1 MQYNK
6 QDIYEKITNEQ
17 KLIIVLC
24 KIKLEQDDLNFIRS
38 NSLDSFDWSYIF
50 SFSQKH
56 GISSLIYSNISK
68 HLDSKVPTAV
78 LNSFRESSLE
88 NSKKNLFL
96 TSVLIKIVNEL
107 SELGIEAVPFK
118 GAVLSQLIYKDITIR
133 EFYDLD
139 LIVFKKDIAR
149 VKEYLLENNFNTQF
163 NLTGCQEDYYLNS
176 KYYYINFIRSDK
188 KVALDLHW
196 ANTDPQYSFSKPL
209 DYFYKRLDKLKIN
222 NKVFPVLS
230 TEDLFLQLCLHGSKH
245 SWSRFSW
252 ITDISNLSL
261 IKPDID
267 YNYIIHEAEKLK
279 CLNILAFSIG
289 LINNLFNLEIALDND
304 LNYKSKNKLSA
315 QETAILN
322 RIFKLDNYNNQT
334 GDSLFPKMLNS
345 NRDKLKFYVYNYI
358 YPTPIEFSLIN
369 LNRRLFFLYY
379 LIRAVR
385 MVYKWI
391 IRTIK
396 VQLS

>member
-1 MQYNK
+1 LLYNK

-56 GISSLIYSNISK
+56 GITSLIYSNISK
-68 HLDSKVPTAV
+68 HLDSKVPADV

-149 VKEYLLENNFNTQF
+149 VKEYLLKNNFNTQF
-163 NLTGCQEDYYLNS
+163 NLAGYQEDYYLNS
-176 KYYYINFIRSDK
+176 KYYYINFIRSDN

-196 ANTDPQYSFSKPL
+196 ANTEPNYSFSRPL
-209 DYFYKRLDKLKIN
+209 NYFYDRLDESEIN
-222 NKVFPVLS
+222 NKKFPVLG
-230 TEDLFLQLCLHGSKH
+230 TEDLFLQLCLHGAKH
-245 SWSRFSW
+245 SWSRFNW
-252 ITDISNLSL
+252 ITDIANLTVVKS
-261 IKPDID
+261 DMD
-267 YNYIIHEAEKLK
+267 YDYIISEAERLN
-279 CLNILAFSIG
+279 CINILAFSVT
-289 LINNLFNLEIALDND
+289 LINNLFNLEIPLSSSIDF
-304 LNYKSKNKLSA
+304 KFKNKFSGQQISLI
-315 QETAILN
+315 TT
-322 RIFKLDNYNNQT
+322 IFKLDNNKAV
-334 GDSLFPKMLNS
+334 DSLFPKLFDS
-345 NRDKLKFYVYNYI
+345 YKDKTKFYIDNYI
-358 YPTPIEFSLIN
+358 YPTPIEFSLIK
-369 LNRRLFFLYY
+369 LNSRFFFFYY
-379 LIRAVR
+379 LIRVVR
-385 MVYKWI
+385 I
-391 IRTIK
+391 IYRGIK
-396 VQLS
+396 GII

>member
-1 MQYNK
+1 MLYNK

-68 HLDSKVPTAV
+68 HLDSKVPAAI

-149 VKEYLLENNFNTQF
+149 VMEYLLKNNFNTQF

-176 KYYYINFIRSDK
+176 KYYYINFMRSDN

-196 ANTDPQYSFSKPL
+196 ASAAPNYSFSRPL
-209 DYFYKRLDKLKIN
+209 NYFYNRLDELEIN
-222 NKVFPVLS
+222 NKKFPVLG
-230 TEDLFLQLCLHGSKH
+230 TEDLFLQLCIHGAKH
-245 SWSRFSW
+245 NFSRFNW
-252 ITDISNLSL
+252 ITDIANLTVVKS
-261 IKPDID
+261 DMD
-267 YNYIIHEAEKLK
+267 YDYIISEAER
-279 CLNILAFSIG
+279 LNCMNVLALSVS
-289 LINNLFNLEIALDND
+289 LINNLFNLEIPLSSSINHK
-304 LNYKSKNKLSA
+304 YKNKFSGQQISLI
-315 QETAILN
+315 TT
-322 RIFKLDNYNNQT
+322 IFKLDNDYN
-334 GDSLFPKMLNS
+334 GIADSLIPKIFNS
-345 NRDKLKFYVYNYI
+345 SSDKLKFYINNYI

-369 LNRRLFFLYY
+369 LNSRLFFFYY
-379 LIRAVR
+379 LIRVVR
-385 MVYKWI
+385 I
-391 IRTIK
+391 IYRGIK
-396 VQLS
+396 GII

>member
-17 KLIIVLC
+17 KLIIALC
-24 KIKLEQDDLNFIRS
+24 KIKLEHDDLNFIRS
-38 NSLDSFDWSYIF
+38 NSLDSYDWSYIL

-56 GISSLIYSNISK
+56 GISSLIYSNILK

-107 SELGIEAVPFK
+107 SELGVEAVPFK

-149 VKEYLLENNFNTQF
+149 VKEYLLKNNFNTQF

-176 KYYYINFIRSDK
+176 KYYYINFIRSDN

-196 ANTDPQYSFSKPL
+196 ASAAPNYSFSRPL
-209 DYFYKRLDKLKIN
+209 NYFYNRLDEVEIN
-222 NKVFPVLS
+222 NKKFLVLG
-230 TEDLFLQLCLHGSKH
+230 TEDLFLQLCLHGAKH
-245 SWSRFSW
+245 SWSRFNW
-252 ITDISNLSL
+252 ITDIANLTVVKS
-261 IKPDID
+261 DMD
-267 YNYIIHEAEKLK
+267 YDYIISEAERLN
-279 CLNILAFSIG
+279 CINILAFSVT
-289 LINNLFNLEIALDND
+289 LINNLFNLEIPLSSSID
-304 LNYKSKNKLSA
+304 LKCNYKFSEQGKSLIG
-315 QETAILN
+315 T
-322 RIFKLDNYNNQT
+322 IFELGNYNNKI
-334 GDSLFPKMLNS
+334 GNSLFPKLFDSYKDKTKFYINKGIRSTGEAEFIKILVILITISSVDKCLLLNLNS
-345 NRDKLKFYVYNYI
+345 CSF
-358 YPTPIEFSLIN
+358 T
-369 LNRRLFFLYY
+369 
-379 LIRAVR
+379 
-385 MVYKWI
+385 
-391 IRTIK
+391 
-396 VQLS
+396 

>member
-17 KLIIVLC
+17 KLIIALC
-24 KIKLEQDDLNFIRS
+24 KIKLEHDDLNFIRS
-38 NSLDSFDWSYIF
+38 NSLDSYDWSYIL

-56 GISSLIYSNISK
+56 GISSLIYSNILK

-107 SELGIEAVPFK
+107 SELGVEAVPFK

-149 VKEYLLENNFNTQF
+149 VKEYLLKNNFNTQF

-176 KYYYINFIRSDK
+176 KYYYINFIRSDN

-196 ANTDPQYSFSKPL
+196 ASAAPNYSFSRPL
-209 DYFYKRLDKLKIN
+209 NYFYNRLDEVEIN
-222 NKVFPVLS
+222 NKKFLVLG
-230 TEDLFLQLCLHGSKH
+230 TEDLFLQLCLHGAKH
-245 SWSRFSW
+245 SWSRFNW
-252 ITDISNLSL
+252 ITDIANLTVVKS
-261 IKPDID
+261 DMD
-267 YNYIIHEAEKLK
+267 YDYIISEAERLN
-279 CLNILAFSIG
+279 CINILAFSVT
-289 LINNLFNLEIALDND
+289 LINNLFNLEIPLSSSID
-304 LNYKSKNKLSA
+304 LKCNYKFSEQGKSLIG
-315 QETAILN
+315 T
-322 RIFKLDNYNNQT
+322 IFELGNYNNKI
-334 GDSLFPKMLNS
+334 GNSLFPKLFDS
-345 NRDKLKFYVYNYI
+345 YKDKTKFYINNYI
-358 YPTPIEFSLIN
+358 YPSPIELSLIK
-369 LNRRLFFLYY
+369 LNSKLFFLYY
-379 LIRAVR
+379 
-385 MVYKWI
+385 I
-391 IRTIK
+391 IRIFRIIYRGIK
-396 VQLS
+396 SII

>member
-1 MQYNK
+1 MFNHSYFELINSVIISFKKLRINNLQYNK

-56 GISSLIYSNISK
+56 GISSLIYFNISK
-68 HLDSKVPTAV
+68 HLDSKVPAAV

-149 VKEYLLENNFNTQF
+149 AKEYLLKNNFNTQF

-176 KYYYINFIRSDK
+176 KYYYINFIRSDN

-196 ANTDPQYSFSKPL
+196 ASAAPNYSFSRPL
-209 DYFYKRLDKLKIN
+209 
-222 NKVFPVLS
+222 
-230 TEDLFLQLCLHGSKH
+230 
-245 SWSRFSW
+245 
-252 ITDISNLSL
+252 
-261 IKPDID
+261 
-267 YNYIIHEAEKLK
+267 
-279 CLNILAFSIG
+279 
-289 LINNLFNLEIALDND
+289 
-304 LNYKSKNKLSA
+304 
-315 QETAILN
+315 
-322 RIFKLDNYNNQT
+322 
-334 GDSLFPKMLNS
+334 
-345 NRDKLKFYVYNYI
+345 
-358 YPTPIEFSLIN
+358 
-369 LNRRLFFLYY
+369 
-379 LIRAVR
+379 
-385 MVYKWI
+385 
-391 IRTIK
+391 
-396 VQLS
+396 